1 MRPLYPEGLT
11 AATGDAGLAEG
22 EAIIVRVAGKEYIV
36 PRGLLYT
43 ESDEWVRVEDGRVR
57 VGITDYAQK
66 EMKDIVG
73 VELPEVGEEVER
85 GQEVAWLESIK
96 ASEPVKAPV
105 SGRIAEVNERLLD
118 EPELLNR
125 DPYGEGWI
133 LVLEPRDPGEL
144 EDLMGPEDYAEYI
157 RKRKS

>member
-1 MRPLYPEGLT
+1 M
-11 AATGDAGLAEG
+11 AGD
-22 EAIIVRVAGKEYIV
+22 EAIVVRVAGKEYIV
-36 PRGLLYT
+36 LKGLLYT

-73 VELPEVGEEVER
+73 VELPEVGDEVER

-96 ASEPVKAPV
+96 ASGPVKAPV
-105 SGRIAEVNERLLD
+105 SGKVVEVNERLLD

-144 EDLMGPEDYAEYI
+144 ESLMDAEAYADYI
-157 RKRKS
+157 RRRKS